1 VAVNAPAAFRFLA
14 ETSPERHREAAQLL
28 GFDAELDDAV
38 ASLMRAV
45 GTPNGIE
52 GVGYTLDDVPDLVTG
67 AAPQRRLLD
76 NAPMPIHEPELDAIF
91 RDALRCW

>member
-1 VAVNAPAAFRFLA
+1 
-14 ETSPERHREAAQLL
+14 
-28 GFDAELDDAV
+28 
-38 ASLMRAV
+38 MRAV
-45 GTPNGIE
+45 EAPNGIG
-52 GVGYTLDDVPDLVTG
+52 GVGYTLDDVADLVTG